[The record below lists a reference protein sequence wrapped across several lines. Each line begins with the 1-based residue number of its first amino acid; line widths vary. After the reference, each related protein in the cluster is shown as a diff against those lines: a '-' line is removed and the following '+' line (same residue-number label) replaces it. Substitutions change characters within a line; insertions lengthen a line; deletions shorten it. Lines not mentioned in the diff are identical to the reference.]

1 MCLVFKTTY
10 IDRRIPLREG
20 AFYTLYANK
29 FAPHYILCRCSGGQ
43 ADEVVTV
50 ALEATAELTEE
61 ERRGDGYIEGF
72 GMGVLSWIGRDR
84 DAAIDVRLQIG
95 VDALTFV
102 AHDE

>member
-20 AFYTLYANK
+20 ALYTLYANK

-43 ADEVVTV
+43 ADKVVTV
-50 ALEATAELTEE
+50 ALETTAELTEE
-61 ERRGDGYIEGF
+61 ERRSDGYIEGF
-72 GMGVLSWIGRDR
+72 GVGVLGWIGRDR
-84 DAAIDVRLQIG
+84 DAAINVRLQIG